1 MITNNQ
7 QLITDDYCK
16 GKFLS
21 LKFYLKVIEHAW
33 RDPLFRAGALHE
45 SWGVLRQYLPG
56 RLVTRRS
63 EYVYCSYAGQSG
75 QKDKG
80 RWLPPQS
87 LRFRPSAYA
96 LIFDEQNRLLVVR
109 AQAFD
114 TLWNLPGGGANR
126 GETLVEALRREVRE
140 ETGLE
145 IEVGPLI
152 AAHDL
157 FRIMPTGGAVQSQP
171 HYYLA
176 RANGGE
182 FHSQGNG
189 FDSSEVRY
197 LDPATILPDQLHSS
211 EMLFKLIAQA
221 RLIGQAMGFF

>member
-1 MITNNQ
+1 
-7 QLITDDYCK
+7 
-16 GKFLS
+16 LS
-21 LKFYLKVIEHAW
+21 LKFYLNVIKHAW
-33 RDPLFRAGALHE
+33 HDPLFRAGALHE

-63 EYVYCSYAGQSG
+63 EYVYCSYAGQPG

-211 EMLFKLIAQA
+211 EMLIKLIAQA